1 MIRELID
8 TALLEDFADGLA
20 RAGNL
25 RVAIYDTR
33 NRLIAGAAPGEG
45 SAAPAPLEL
54 PPHPLRQRHD
64 AEEPAP
70 ALAFFEHDRTTFA
83 LAPVHLG
90 DEPAGFIAIGET
102 DVIFSA
108 AAVRTLA
115 PDDNDEPAA
124 PVLLAARP
132 QISAA
137 KAVVSVRWAAR
148 LLSTWCRRES
158 QVHAASEQLSLVGD
172 IAELLT
178 GEQDLQTILNHIVSD
193 TARVMKCKFCSLRL
207 YDPQTEELRVAAA
220 HNLSQRYLNKG
231 AVLRRQNSVDDAAM
245 QGQIVYVEDV
255 AADPRTRYPAEARR
269 EGIVS
274 GLTAGLV
281 YRGKPV
287 GVVHVYTD
295 RKQRFRT
302 SQRNLLRAVASQ
314 AATAIVHA
322 QLMTERLRKAEL
334 DRQLQLAGQIQS
346 RMVRSGA
353 PQSAVLE
360 TARIFEPSSHVG
372 GDFCDFLTLADGR
385 TAAVVADVSGKG
397 MPASLLMAS
406 VRGALRA
413 LATHSGSLGEI
424 MSRLNAHVCHETAPS
439 EFVTMLMVAIEPD
452 GRRLGYV
459 SAGHE
464 PLSIL
469 RDGRVRYFED
479 GGLVLGIDPAERYHE
494 ATIELRPGDVLLLY
508 TDGVIEAMNFERELY
523 GRERLRQSLVANGR
537 LAMDAALRSM
547 LWDIRRFVGLAEQS
561 DDLTLVGIRVRDE
574 GRMAN
579 SEENSE

>member
-1 MIRELID
+1 VIRELID

-25 RVAIYDTR
+25 RVAVYDAR
-33 NRLIAGAAPGEG
+33 NHLIAAAAPGEG
-45 SAAPAPLEL
+45 TRTPAPAEL
-54 PPHPLRQRHD
+54 PPHPLRQPSD
-64 AEEPAP
+64 ADEPP
-70 ALAFFEHDRTTFA
+70 PSLAFFEHERTTFA

-90 DEPAGFIAIGET
+90 DEPAGFVAIGET
-102 DVIFSA
+102 DVIISP
-108 AAVRTLA
+108 AAVRTRA
-115 PDDNDEPAA
+115 PAEGDEPPA
-124 PVLLAARP
+124 PVLLAVRP
-132 QISAA
+132 QIDAA

-148 LLSTWCRRES
+148 LLSAWCRRES
-158 QVHAASEQLSLVGD
+158 QVLAASEQLSLVGD

-178 GEQDLQTILNHIVSD
+178 GEQDLQSILNHIVAD
-193 TARVMKCKFCSLRL
+193 TARVMKCRFCSLRL
-207 YDPQTEELRVAAA
+207 YDAQTEELRVAAA

-245 QGQIVYVEDV
+245 SGQIVYVEDV
-255 AADPRTRYPAEARR
+255 ATDPRTRYPAEARR

-274 GLTAGLV
+274 ALTAGLI

-287 GVVHVYTD
+287 GVLHVYTD
-295 RKQRFRT
+295 RRQRFRT

-314 AATAIVHA
+314 AAMAIVHA
-322 QLMTERLRKAEL
+322 QLMAERLRKAEL
-334 DRQLQLAGQIQS
+334 DRQLQLAGQIQA

-360 TARIFEPSSHVG
+360 TARVFEPSSHVG

-413 LATHSGSLGEI
+413 LAMHSGSVGEI
-424 MSRLNAHVCHETAPS
+424 MTRLNAHVCHETAPS
-439 EFVTMLMVAIEPD
+439 EFVTMQLVAIDPD
-452 GRRLGYV
+452 GRRLGYAN
-459 SAGHE
+459 AGHE
-464 PLSIL
+464 PLLIL

-479 GGLVLGIDPAERYHE
+479 GGLVLGIEPGERYEE
-494 ATIELRPGDVLLLY
+494 ATVELRPNDVLLLY
-508 TDGVIEAMNFERELY
+508 TDGVVEAMNFERELF

-537 LAMDAALRSM
+537 LATDAALRAI

-561 DDLTLVGIRVRDE
+561 DDLTLVGIRVR
-574 GRMAN
+574 
-579 SEENSE
+579 SE